1 MIKSILKGENYY
13 EEVQKEDSD
22 SGENYSNPV
31 LEHYEC
37 DGQIDIFY
45 YLSSSSNANKNE
57 IQAV

>member
-1 MIKSILKGENYY
+1 MKKCK
-13 EEVQKEDSD
+13 KEDSD

-31 LEHYEC
+31 LGHYEC

-45 YLSSSSNANKNE
+45 YLLSSSNANKNE

>member
-1 MIKSILKGENYY
+1 MKKCK
-13 EEVQKEDSD
+13 KEDSD

-45 YLSSSSNANKNE
+45 YLLSSSNANKNE